1 MRILFTTAW
10 YPNRKV
16 AGDGV
21 FIQKHAQAIS
31 SLHDVAV
38 LMVQTDVAVR
48 GLRIEMAAK
57 EPSAHLHELLVY
69 VPKTRFEVPMLT
81 GLLRLFWLMAGYL
94 KGYRYIKR
102 NWWQGS
108 RPDVCHVNVLTRA
121 AGLPWLLCKLHKIPY
136 IITEHWTR
144 YARTEVYPSSR
155 LQWLW
160 GKRFVSDAAYVC
172 PVSLNLEQNMKR
184 CGLENKHYVRV
195 GNVVDTEVFLSAQGR
210 EVEIATQQCSL
221 GDVSVVGKLPGH
233 EPSAGKLFGDDPSFG
248 PRFVHVSWMRDEAK
262 NISGILR
269 VLSQLKVEGLKFH
282 MDFIG
287 EGNDKERLMAY
298 AEELGLNDFVSFLPA
313 QSGVSLAESI
323 GRHDAMVMFSNY
335 ENQPVSILEALS
347 CGLPVIATA
356 VGSIPAML
364 AANRGITV
372 EPRNESQ
379 LTEVLR
385 SFVVV
390 WNRRT
395 ETERQQDGLPAL
407 RHQYVTD
414 HHSPQT
420 IARQFDALYRSAGN
434 LF

>member
-1 MRILFTTAW
+1 MRILFTTSW

-21 FIQKHAQAIS
+21 FIQKHARAIS
-31 SLHDVAV
+31 LLHDVAV
-38 LMVQTDVAVR
+38 LMVQTDIAVR
-48 GLRIEMAAK
+48 GLRIEIEEKASS
-57 EPSAHLHELLVY
+57 EHLHELLVY
-69 VPKTRFEVPMLT
+69 VPKTRFEVPVLT

-121 AGLPWLLCKLHKIPY
+121 AGLPWLLYKLHKIPY
-136 IITEHWTR
+136 IITEHWSR
-144 YARTEVYPSSR
+144 YAHPEAYPSSR
-155 LQWLW
+155 LQWFW

-195 GNVVDTEVFLSAQGR
+195 GNVVDTEVF
-210 EVEIATQQCSL
+210 VTQQCGL
-221 GDVSVVGKLPGH
+221 GGAPGGVSVACK
-233 EPSAGKLFGDDPSFG
+233 PSSGMPCAG

-269 VLSQLKVEGLKFH
+269 VLSQLKAEQLRFH

-287 EGNDKERLMAY
+287 EGNDKPQLMAY

-356 VGSIPAML
+356 VGCIPAML
-364 AANRGITV
+364 ASNRGITI
-372 EPRNESQ
+372 EPHNESH
-379 LTEVLR
+379 LTEVLK

-395 ETERQQDGLPAL
+395 ETERQLDGLPAL
-407 RHQYVTD
+407 RHQYVVD

-420 IARQFDALYRSAGN
+420 IARQFDALYRSAVN
-434 LF
+434 HS

>member
-38 LMVQTDVAVR
+38 LMVQTDVAVH
-48 GLRIEMAAK
+48 GWRIEMAAK
-57 EPSAHLHELLVY
+57 EPSAHLRELLVY
-69 VPKTRFEVPMLT
+69 VPKTRFEVPVLT
-81 GLLRLFWLMAGYL
+81 GLLRLFWLMVGYL
-94 KGYRYIKR
+94 KGYWYIKR

-121 AGLPWLLCKLHKIPY
+121 AGLPWLLYKLHKIPY

-160 GKRFVSDAAYVC
+160 GKRFVCDAAYVC

-184 CGLENKHYVRV
+184 CRLENKHYVRV
-195 GNVVDTEVFLSAQGR
+195 GNVVDTEVFNLQQRSLYELS
-210 EVEIATQQCSL
+210 
-221 GDVSVVGKLPGH
+221 D
-233 EPSAGKLFGDDPSFG
+233 G

-269 VLSQLKVEGLKFH
+269 VLSQLKAEQLKFH
-282 MDFIG
+282 MNFIG
-287 EGNDKERLMAY
+287 EGNDKPQLMAY
-298 AEELGLNDFVSFLPA
+298 AEELGLTDCVSFLPA
-313 QSGVSLAESI
+313 QSGAALAESI
-323 GRHDAMVMFSNY
+323 GQHDAMVMFSNY

-364 AANRGITV
+364 AANRGIIV
-372 EPRNESQ
+372 EPRNEAQ
-379 LTEVLR
+379 LAEILK
-385 SFVVV
+385 SFVTI

-407 RHQYVTD
+407 RHQYVAN

-420 IARQFDALYRSAGN
+420 IARQFDALYQTAGN
-434 LF
+434 PS

>member
-1 MRILFTTAW
+1 MKVLLTTAW
-10 YPNRKV
+10 YPNRKC
-16 AGDGV
+16 AGDGI

-31 SLHDVAV
+31 LLHDVAV
-38 LMVQTDVAVR
+38 LMVQTDVAVH
-48 GLRIEMAAK
+48 GWRIEMEAK
-57 EPSAHLHELLVY
+57 ESSEHLRELLVY
-69 VPKTRFEVPMLT
+69 VPKTRFEIPVLT
-81 GLLRLFWLMAGYL
+81 GLLRLFWLMVGYL
-94 KGYRYIKR
+94 KGYWYIKR

-136 IITEHWTR
+136 IISEHWSR
-144 YARTEVYPSSR
+144 YARTEDYPSSR

-160 GKRFVSDAAYVC
+160 GKRFVRDAAYVC
-172 PVSLNLEQNMKR
+172 PVSLNLEQNMRR

-195 GNVVDTEVFLSAQGR
+195 GNMVDTEVFIPQR
-210 EVEIATQQCSL
+210 RRL
-221 GDVSVVGKLPGH
+221 GIVPC
-233 EPSAGKLFGDDPSFG
+233 
-248 PRFVHVSWMRDEAK
+248 FVHVSWMRDEAK

-269 VLSQLKVEGLKFH
+269 VLAQLKDEQLKFH
-282 MDFIG
+282 MDFVG
-287 EGNDKERLMAY
+287 EGNDKPQLMAY
-298 AEELGLNDFVSFLPA
+298 AEELGLKDCVSFLPA
-313 QSGVSLAESI
+313 QSGSALAESI
-323 GRHDAMVMFSNY
+323 GQHDAMVMFSNY

-372 EPRNESQ
+372 EPRKESQ
-379 LTEVLR
+379 LAEVLR
-385 SFVVV
+385 SFVTV

-395 ETERQQDGLPAL
+395 EAERQQDGLPVL

-414 HHSPQT
+414 HHSPKT

-434 LF
+434 LS